1 MAFHGEGRTFSS
13 LDGEIYLPH
22 TPWEHRLLVT
32 PWEVCHITTEVMLK
46 CNFNIHQLI
55 RKFRLMQTFFLT
67 YHHPPSFLLQ
77 KKLHSC
83 NRICCCLSLSVSKG
97 RCWLNPGLQQRRE
110 VRPAFLLQALTS
122 GAAILISAPWG
133 SADKPS
139 GGFVL
144 RGQSQR
150 DQLNF
155 LTSCH
160 H

>member
-1 MAFHGEGRTFSS
+1 MFVWEDVCTLKCLTKIEIIYNDPIWPFLGKGGHFHHWMGRFTC
-13 LDGEIYLPH
+13 L
-22 TPWEHRLLVT
+22 TPRGSTGSWLHCGRYVT
-32 PWEVCHITTEVMLK
+32 SEVMLK

-83 NRICCCLSLSVSKG
+83 NRICCCLSLCVSKG
-97 RCWLNPGLQQRRE
+97 RYWVNPGLQQRRE

-133 SADKPS
+133 SADKP
-139 GGFVL
+139 
-144 RGQSQR
+144 
-150 DQLNF
+150 
-155 LTSCH
+155 
-160 H
+160 